1 VPANPL
7 ATVAAAAAKSE
18 VAGGG
23 KEEDEEEEGEE
34 EEGSVEVEPLWWK
47 SSGSS
52 WKGREGGREGGEGL
66 K

>member
-1 VPANPL
+1 MPANPL

-34 EEGSVEVEPLWWK
+34 EEG
-47 SSGSS
+47 
-52 WKGREGGREGGEGL
+52 GRERSLVDSIMKQRRPMNDG
-66 K
+66 KTISKI